1 MAFQACLMLN
11 YRRGERLKLN
21 SMDDATLNHLLIVGG
36 VLGGLLIVAPGL
48 IWLERRLLALWQD
61 RYGPNRAGP
70 FGVLIVLADT
80 IKLFFKEDWI
90 PPFAD
95 KLVFVIAP
103 AIVMISVFLSF
114 VVVPFAPGVIVAD
127 LNIGV
132 LFFLAMSSMGAY
144 SIILGGWASNNK
156 YSLLGAMRGAAQMIS
171 YEVFMGLALMG
182 TVLLAGSFSLHD
194 IVEAQKGMWYVVPQF
209 VGFVIFFIA
218 GIAETHRLPFDI
230 PEAES
235 ELVAGFHSEY
245 SGMKFGMFF
254 VGEYLGITLISALTV
269 CLFFGGWLGPA
280 FLPPLVWFVLKTFA
294 FIGIFILLRASLPRP
309 RYDQLMEFGWKIL
322 LPVTLINLMVTAGI
336 VLMRD

>member
-1 MAFQACLMLN
+1 
-11 YRRGERLKLN
+11 
-21 SMDDATLNHLLIVGG
+21 MDDATLNHLLIVGG
-36 VLGGLLIVAPGL
+36 ILAGLLIVAPGL

-95 KLVFVIAP
+95 KFVFVMAP
-103 AIVMISVFLSF
+103 AIVMITVFLSF
-114 VVVPFAPGVIVAD
+114 VIVPFAPGIIVAD
-127 LNIGV
+127 INIGI

-182 TVLLAGSFSLHD
+182 TVLLAGSFSLVD
-194 IVEAQKGMWYVVPQF
+194 IVEAQKGLWFVVPQF

-235 ELVAGFHSEY
+235 ELIAGFHSEY

-254 VGEYLGITLISALTV
+254 VGEYLGITLISSLIV
-269 CLFFGGWLGPA
+269 CLFFGGWLGPG
-280 FLPPLVWFVLKTFA
+280 FLPPLLWFVIKTFT

-322 LPVTLINLMVTAGI
+322 LPITLINLMITAGI
-336 VLMRD
+336 VLLKEG

>member
-1 MAFQACLMLN
+1 M
-11 YRRGERLKLN
+11 
-21 SMDDATLNHLLIVGG
+21 NHFIIIGG
-36 VLGGLLIVAPGL
+36 VLAGLLTVAPGL

-95 KLVFVIAP
+95 KKVFIIAP
-103 AIVMISVFLSF
+103 AIVAITVLMSF
-114 VVVPFAPGVIVAD
+114 VIIPFAPGIIVAD
-127 LNIGV
+127 LNIGI

-156 YSLLGAMRGAAQMIS
+156 YALLGAMRGAAQMIS
-171 YEVFMGLALMG
+171 YEVFMGLSLMG
-182 TVLLAGSFSLHD
+182 VVVLTGSFSLHD
-194 IVEAQKGMWYVVPQF
+194 IVEAQQGMWFVIPQF
-209 VGFVIFFIA
+209 VGFITFFIA

-245 SGMKFGMFF
+245 SGMKFGLFF
-254 VGEYLGITLISALTV
+254 VGEYLGITLISSLTV
-269 CLFFGGWLGPA
+269 CLFFGGWLGPG
-280 FLPPLVWFVLKTFA
+280 FLPPLVWFILKTFG
-294 FIGIFILLRASLPRP
+294 FIALFILLRASLPRP

-322 LPVTLINLMVTAGI
+322 LPLTLINVLVTAGI
-336 VLMRD
+336 ALSMSE

>member
-1 MAFQACLMLN
+1 MEQ
-11 YRRGERLKLN
+11 
-21 SMDDATLNHLLIVGG
+21 STLNHLLIVGG
-36 VLGGLLIVAPGL
+36 VLGGLLIIAPGL

-95 KLVFVIAP
+95 KAVFVLAP
-103 AIVMISVFLSF
+103 AIVMITVFLSF
-114 VVVPFAPGVIVAD
+114 VIVPFAPGVIVAD
-127 LNIGV
+127 LNIGI

-182 TVLLAGSFSLHD
+182 TVLLADSFSLVK
-194 IVEAQKGMWYVVPQF
+194 IVEAQRGMWFVIPQF

-254 VGEYLGITLISALTV
+254 VGEYLGITLISSLTV
-269 CLFFGGWLGPA
+269 CLFFGGWLGPS
-280 FLPPLVWFVLKTFA
+280 FLPPLVWFVLKTFV
-294 FIGIFILLRASLPRP
+294 FIGVFILLRASLPRP

-322 LPVTLINLMVTAGI
+322 LPLTLINLMITAGI
-336 VLMRD
+336 VLMRTAN

>member
-1 MAFQACLMLN
+1 MEQ
-11 YRRGERLKLN
+11 
-21 SMDDATLNHLLIVGG
+21 STINHLLIVGG

-48 IWLERRLLALWQD
+48 IWFERRLLALWQD

-95 KLVFVIAP
+95 KAVFVLAP
-103 AIVMISVFLSF
+103 AIVMITVFLSF
-114 VVVPFAPGVIVAD
+114 VIVPFAPGVIVAD
-127 LNIGV
+127 LNIGI

-182 TVLLAGSFSLHD
+182 TVLLADSFSLVK
-194 IVEAQKGMWYVVPQF
+194 IVEAQRGMWFVIPQF
-209 VGFVIFFIA
+209 IGFIIFFIA

-254 VGEYLGITLISALTV
+254 VGEYLGITLISSLTV
-269 CLFFGGWLGPA
+269 CLFFGGWLGPS
-280 FLPPLVWFVLKTFA
+280 FLPPLVWFVLKTFV
-294 FIGIFILLRASLPRP
+294 FIAVFVLLRASLPRP
-309 RYDQLMEFGWKIL
+309 RYDQLLEFGW
-322 LPVTLINLMVTAGI
+322 
-336 VLMRD
+336 

>member
-1 MAFQACLMLN
+1 MSDEVLF
-11 YRRGERLKLN
+11 
-21 SMDDATLNHLLIVGG
+21 HLLVVGG
-36 VLGGLLIVAPGL
+36 VLAALLTIAPGL

-95 KLVFVIAP
+95 KKVFVIAP
-103 AIVMISVFLSF
+103 AIVAITVLMSF
-114 VVVPFAPGVIVAD
+114 VIIPFAPGIIVVD
-127 LNIGV
+127 LNIGI

-156 YSLLGAMRGAAQMIS
+156 YALLGAMRGAAQMIC
-171 YEVFMGLALMG
+171 YEVFMGMSLMG
-182 TVLLAGSFSLHD
+182 VVMMAGSFSLVD
-194 IVEAQKGMWYVVPQF
+194 IVEAQQKMWFVIPQF
-209 VGFVIFFIA
+209 LGFMIFLIA

-254 VGEYLGITLISALTV
+254 VGEYLGITLISALV
-269 CLFFGGWLGPA
+269 VALFFGGWLGPD
-280 FLPPLVWFVLKTFA
+280 FLPPIAWFAIKTFA
-294 FIGIFILLRASLPRP
+294 FIGLFILLRASLPRP
-309 RYDQLMEFGWKIL
+309 RYDQLMEYGWKIL
-322 LPVTLINLMVTAGI
+322 LPLTLLNVLVTGA
-336 VLMRD
+336 VLLYMEG

>member
-1 MAFQACLMLN
+1 MEQ
-11 YRRGERLKLN
+11 
-21 SMDDATLNHLLIVGG
+21 STINHLLVVGG

-95 KLVFVIAP
+95 KVVFVMAP
-103 AIVMISVFLSF
+103 AIVMITVFFSF
-114 VVVPFAPGVIVAD
+114 IIVPFAPGVIVAD
-127 LNIGV
+127 LNIGI

-182 TVLLAGSFSLHD
+182 TVLLADSFSLVQ
-194 IVEAQKGMWYVVPQF
+194 IVEAQRDLWFVVPQF
-209 VGFVIFFIA
+209 VGFIIFFIA

-254 VGEYLGITLISALTV
+254 VGEYLGITLISSLTV
-269 CLFFGGWLGPA
+269 CLFFGGWLGPD
-280 FLPPLVWFVLKTFA
+280 FLPPLVWFVLKTFM
-294 FIGIFILLRASLPRP
+294 FIAVFILLRASLPRP

-322 LPVTLINLMVTAGI
+322 LPLTLINLMITAGI
-336 VLMRD
+336 VLVRLED

>member
-1 MAFQACLMLN
+1 
-11 YRRGERLKLN
+11 
-21 SMDDATLNHLLIVGG
+21 MDESVVNHLFIVGG
-36 VLGGLLIVAPGL
+36 VLAGLLIVAPGL

-80 IKLFFKEDWI
+80 LKLFFKEDWI

-95 KLVFVIAP
+95 KAVFVLAP
-103 AIVMISVFLSF
+103 AIVMITVLLSF
-114 VVVPFAPGVIVAD
+114 VIVPFAPGIIVAD
-127 LNIGV
+127 INIGI

-182 TVLLAGSFSLHD
+182 TVLMAGSFSLVD
-194 IVEAQKGMWYVVPQF
+194 IVEAQRGLWFVVPQF
-209 VGFVIFFIA
+209 IGFVIFFIA

-235 ELVAGFHSEY
+235 ELIAGFHSEY

-254 VGEYLGITLISALTV
+254 VGEYLGITLISSITV
-269 CLFFGGWLGPA
+269 CLFFGGWLGPG
-280 FLPPLVWFVLKTFA
+280 FLPPLVWFVIKTFI
-294 FIGIFILLRASLPRP
+294 FIGVFILLRASLPRP

-322 LPVTLINLMVTAGI
+322 LPVTLLNLVVTAGFI
-336 VLMRD
+336 LWWNDQNM